1 MNKTKTIIYT
11 ALFTA
16 FICVA
21 TMVISI
27 PVPFTNGFIHPG
39 DSIIF
44 IAAVMLPL
52 PYAMFAAGAGSMLAD
67 LLLGYPH
74 WALPTLVIKAIMA
87 LIIHIVMKKAKKSK
101 SSVVTGITLSGIW
114 FAFTGIVSYLLS
126 SNAVSSSELLIGE
139 IDTVT
144 TLEELMQHLSSIQ
157 LELVAFA
164 ILLPILLIGFLW
176 FIGKKANFN
185 ISVGQVL
192 GMTMAGLWMVFAYY
206 IVASFM
212 YGSFISTILSIP
224 LNLIQFLVGF
234 FIALILLPFIS
245 KVVKPHI
252 QKQ

>member
-1 MNKTKTIIYT
+1 MNKTKTIIFT

-44 IAAVMLPL
+44 IAAVLLPL

-74 WALPTLVIKAIMA
+74 WALPTLIIKAIMA
-87 LIIHIVMKKAKKSK
+87 LLVHLAMKKAKNSK
-101 SSVVTGITLSGIW
+101 GSIVTGITLSGIW
-114 FAFTGIVSYLLS
+114 LAFTGIVSYLLS
-126 SNAVSSSELLIGE
+126 SNALSSSELLISE
-139 IDTVT
+139 IDTVNT
-144 TLEELMQHLSSIQ
+144 MDELMQHLSSIQ
-157 LELVAFA
+157 LQLVAFA
-164 ILLPILLIGFLW
+164 IILPVLLLAFLW
-176 FIGKKANFN
+176 FIGKKVEFH
-185 ISVGQVL
+185 ISIGQVL
-192 GMTMAGLWMVFAYY
+192 GMSMAGLWMVFAYY

-212 YGSFISTILSIP
+212 YGSFISSILSIP

-245 KVVKPHI
+245 KVAKMYNI
-252 QKQ
+252 N